1 MPTVWS
7 DETMSIGLP
16 AIDADHR
23 RLLELINEVEAVALQ
38 RSPTDVIERVLAQ
51 LAQYVSYHF
60 RREEDMMR
68 KAGFPDL
75 ADHEMLHEEFSD
87 RVCQLTAQYFTDA
100 NLADSRELLDFLSN
114 WLVVHIQSRDPEFV
128 SWVKAAA
135 ASGAV

>member
-7 DETMSIGLP
+7 EETMSIGLP

-23 RLLELINEVEAVALQ
+23 RLLELINEVEDVALQ

-60 RREEDMMR
+60 RREEEMMA
-68 KAGFPDL
+68 KAGFPGL
-75 ADHEMLHEEFSD
+75 PAHELLHEEFSD

-100 NLADSRELLDFLSN
+100 NLADAKEILDFLSN
-114 WLVVHIQSRDPEFV
+114 WLIVHIQNRDPEFV